1 MELNNFIKYALDNQS
16 NKNIE
21 FEVRFG
27 TYNRVSSNI
36 KQETF
41 LKILKLSEK
50 KHYTFIKETIYQ
62 DKFKKRIIYDN
73 SSFVKNLFSE
83 VSKTAITESKMKD
96 IIKSHEKYEPNSIH
110 YVNKTK
116 ILKPV
121 TKKNYKID
129 LVNEIVSNKPPK
141 KSNEIACRYKMR
153 CSWLKDMWMYD
164 ITILLF
170 YDIKNKKSKVYFEVE
185 IEYNSIATIKY
196 NYTFDSILDCAVNI
210 INTVTTIIECDSTR
224 ITNID
229 IEIMNSIQN
238 SVVTLERPDIN
249 KLIKS
254 QYAVVDKADGERKF
268 IYIDATG
275 SVYHINPTDAIR
287 EKILISNIKTN
298 YTNTL
303 IDCELIN
310 IKDKKVFYGFD
321 ILFYKG
327 NNYRGMNLKT
337 RLPVLSEVIQELSI
351 KNKTFLYK
359 EKKFYLSN
367 IFKNANH
374 IWKNK
379 KKLFPYSLDGLIFT
393 PINGTYIGH
402 MPNFKWKDKH
412 SIDVR
417 IFYNKSDDFTEFYS
431 NSYPIIKKDNS
442 GNDVV
447 INEYKDYKSGKIYY
461 KGRIFM
467 TQYKGTGLVSDR
479 GVLGMKGQIEGIP
492 NMTEI
497 IEVEFLPDKKIWTY
511 LRERK
516 DKENPNSFLSIKSV
530 MEAIVGNITI
540 DEISKLKYT
549 PSIYEQIGA
558 SKNQCFLKHGFNFI
572 SSMMDYNMCRFYTYA
587 YKNILNAVNQK
598 KSILVLGGDRCILN
612 ALIESD
618 YSDITILE
626 QNCLEVYGEI
636 ESEGYM
642 GLKQQ
647 VKNAKSKIKVIWG
660 SYNMG
665 GFATFLKEEQ
675 KQLKNKYDT
684 VFINSFETT
693 FYNDKLNK
701 FDHTQFVKYMNTL
714 KQICPVIIGI
724 FLSGNRITTNLEKCN
739 CIIMRDS
746 ELHPLYKLYM
756 DPKSALKKKD
766 KTNIFKKTSPQLL
779 EIQRMKNSY
788 IAEYQPLVYDEDIV
802 GVLKSQNIKIDTCKT
817 LKSYY
822 TEFKKNN
829 GSKSYINDYDY
840 IISDITRYFI
850 AKF

>member
-351 KNKTFLYK
+351 KNKTFLY
-359 EKKFYLSN
+359 
-367 IFKNANH
+367 
-374 IWKNK
+374 
-379 KKLFPYSLDGLIFT
+379 
-393 PINGTYIGH
+393 
-402 MPNFKWKDKH
+402 
-412 SIDVR
+412 
-417 IFYNKSDDFTEFYS
+417 
-431 NSYPIIKKDNS
+431 
-442 GNDVV
+442 
-447 INEYKDYKSGKIYY
+447 NE
-461 KGRIFM
+461 
-467 TQYKGTGLVSDR
+467 
-479 GVLGMKGQIEGIP
+479 
-492 NMTEI
+492 
-497 IEVEFLPDKKIWTY
+497 
-511 LRERK
+511 
-516 DKENPNSFLSIKSV
+516 
-530 MEAIVGNITI
+530 
-540 DEISKLKYT
+540 
-549 PSIYEQIGA
+549 
-558 SKNQCFLKHGFNFI
+558 
-572 SSMMDYNMCRFYTYA
+572 
-587 YKNILNAVNQK
+587 
-598 KSILVLGGDRCILN
+598 
-612 ALIESD
+612 
-618 YSDITILE
+618 
-626 QNCLEVYGEI
+626 
-636 ESEGYM
+636 
-642 GLKQQ
+642 
-647 VKNAKSKIKVIWG
+647 
-660 SYNMG
+660 
-665 GFATFLKEEQ
+665 
-675 KQLKNKYDT
+675 
-684 VFINSFETT
+684 
-693 FYNDKLNK
+693 
-701 FDHTQFVKYMNTL
+701 
-714 KQICPVIIGI
+714 
-724 FLSGNRITTNLEKCN
+724 
-739 CIIMRDS
+739 
-746 ELHPLYKLYM
+746 
-756 DPKSALKKKD
+756 
-766 KTNIFKKTSPQLL
+766 
-779 EIQRMKNSY
+779 
-788 IAEYQPLVYDEDIV
+788 
-802 GVLKSQNIKIDTCKT
+802 
-817 LKSYY
+817 
-822 TEFKKNN
+822 
-829 GSKSYINDYDY
+829 
-840 IISDITRYFI
+840 
-850 AKF
+850 